1 MQKITL
7 YTFLCTLLFVQSTPC
22 NSACVASMNEA
33 DQKACGIEKLTA
45 EEKQALDAWLI
56 NQEFAKQAPQTIVKA
71 QPQNNKIQHG
81 EFAVQANDKMG
92 RFITLEN
99 GIVYD
104 IASRS
109 RKKTMSWKVGDKVR
123 LIEPVRP
130 TNYKLEN
137 VAQKQTIGAKIATVK
152 TAPKPAPVEKPIATK
167 ETTTQVT
174 VVE

>member
-1 MQKITL
+1 MQS
-7 YTFLCTLLFVQSTPC
+7 LFCDTISL
-22 NSACVASMNEA
+22 AKMNEA

-45 EEKQALDAWLI
+45 EEKQALDTWLT
-56 NQEFAKQAPQTIVKA
+56 QQTPKEIVKA
-71 QPQNNKIQHG
+71 QPQKNKIQHG

-130 TNYKLEN
+130 VNYKLEN
-137 VAQKQTIGAKIATVK
+137 IAQKQTIGAKVATVK
-152 TAPKPAPVEKPIATK
+152 TAPQPAKVEAATPVQEI
-167 ETTTQVT
+167 TTQVT
-174 VVE
+174 IVE